1 MGDWERRKGWRVLTM
16 SWFEEEAAVG
26 VVLCCSDGWRMGDGG
41 FGEVGVRWK
50 RVLRRRA
57 ITKRACGRAAW
68 RSVRREER
76 KTESLSIM
84 NG

>member
-1 MGDWERRKGWRVLTM
+1 
-16 SWFEEEAAVG
+16 
-26 VVLCCSDGWRMGDGG
+26 MGDGG

>member
-1 MGDWERRKGWRVLTM
+1 
-16 SWFEEEAAVG
+16 
-26 VVLCCSDGWRMGDGG
+26 MGDGG

-57 ITKRACGRAAW
+57 ITKRARGWVAG

-76 KTESLSIM
+76 KTGSLSIM